1 MRNIFRAEQP
11 LQIDPNTMVA
21 IWPLQHFPFRFC
33 NRPMLVNNA
42 VHVDHQSGAVGT
54 VIAMHEYRA
63 VSLLALNQIKRRRN
77 IFWPDAPSEQRLVE

>member
-1 MRNIFRAEQP
+1 
-11 LQIDPNTMVA
+11 
-21 IWPLQHFPFRFC
+21 
-33 NRPMLVNNA
+33 MLVNNA

-77 IFWPDAPSEQRLVE
+77 IFWPDAPGKQRLVE